1 MHNTAAR
8 SQPLPRVTWLQVGSQ
23 TFYLIARCDA
33 CGVVV
38 EREMQDIED
47 DAVLDAIGS
56 ELLGAGGCS
65 HAECGPGSGL
75 RPALR
80 VQR

>member
-1 MHNTAAR
+1 
-8 SQPLPRVTWLQVGSQ
+8 
-23 TFYLIARCDA
+23 LIARCDA